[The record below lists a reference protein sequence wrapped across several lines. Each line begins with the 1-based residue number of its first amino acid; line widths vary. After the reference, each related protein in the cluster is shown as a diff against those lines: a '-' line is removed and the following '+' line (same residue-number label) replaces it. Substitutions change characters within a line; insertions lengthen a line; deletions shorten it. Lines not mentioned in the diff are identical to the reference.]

1 MHLEQFQ
8 GLLNQVTEVVSLSL
22 AIVNAVAHVHI
33 PRLKQVHDRQ
43 DLAVVRYQSLANRV
57 GACHEC
63 LQDFQR
69 DCDDLRVTR
78 IQRRLDRNNQLWY
91 DWQHLGTALFE
102 HIEYALHCKETVWI
116 HFFANPFEENGQ
128 VVMIVQLL
136 NFDLP
141 IDSILRTVF
150 YRNGQVAA
158 VIKES
163 ELAHWNLP
171 AVDGAS
177 YGS

>member
-43 DLAVVRYQSLANRV
+43 DLAVVRYQSFANRV
-57 GACHEC
+57 GACYQC

-69 DCDDLRVTR
+69 DCDDLRITR
-78 IQRRLDRNNQLWY
+78 IQRRLDRNNQLWD

-116 HFFANPFEENGQ
+116 HFFADSFEENGH
-128 VVMIVQLL
+128 VVMIVKLL

-141 IDSILRTVF
+141 VDSVLRTVL
-150 YRNGQVAA
+150 YRNGQVTA
-158 VIKES
+158 VVEES
-163 ELAHWNLP
+163 KLAHWNLP
-171 AVDGAS
+171 AVDGTSAWS
-177 YGS
+177 